1 MPCEN
6 RAAFYDEI
14 TIIIFIPSVDYVCFK
29 SLNEKIFMKMK
40 IEFQLLNILSGTS
53 SLKFA

>member
-14 TIIIFIPSVDYVCFK
+14 TIIIIIPSVDYVCFK